1 MRSSYCPN
9 IYSIPF
15 NLIVSYQ
22 LLFCVRSS
30 KDLRKTKLLLWMK
43 VFNNRNCGKHVESH
57 NTYKQCLILVQV
69 GAEVDVFSNE
79 LLPQEDHV
87 PLFTKRNKCCCIISV
102 KNYLI
107 KKQK

>member
-1 MRSSYCPN
+1 MWSSYCPN
-9 IYSIPF
+9 IYSISF

-22 LLFCVRSS
+22 LLFSVRSS
-30 KDLRKTKLLLWMK
+30 KDLRKTKLFLWMK

-69 GAEVDVFSNE
+69 GAEVDLFSNK

-87 PLFTKRNKCCCIISV
+87 PLFTKR
-102 KNYLI
+102 
-107 KKQK
+107 KKFL

>member
-9 IYSIPF
+9 IYSISF

-30 KDLRKTKLLLWMK
+30 KDLRKTKLFLWLK
-43 VFNNRNCGKHVESH
+43 LFNNRNCGKNDESH

-79 LLPQEDHV
+79 LLPQEDLG
-87 PLFTKRNKCCCIISV
+87 PYLPKR
-102 KNYLI
+102 
-107 KKQK
+107 KKFC

>member
-1 MRSSYCPN
+1 
-9 IYSIPF
+9 
-15 NLIVSYQ
+15 
-22 LLFCVRSS
+22 
-30 KDLRKTKLLLWMK
+30 MK

-87 PLFTKRNKCCCIISV
+87 PLFTKRKKFAELPYSV
-102 KNYLI
+102 KFWRGNTLAN
-107 KKQK
+107 

>member
-1 MRSSYCPN
+1 MEEN
-9 IYSIPF
+9 VI
-15 NLIVSYQ
+15 
-22 LLFCVRSS
+22 
-30 KDLRKTKLLLWMK
+30 LWMK

-79 LLPQEDHV
+79 LLPQEDLV
-87 PLFTKRNKCCCIISV
+87 PLFTKRKKLCCIISV
-102 KNYLI
+102 NNYLI

>member
-1 MRSSYCPN
+1 MWSSYCPN
-9 IYSIPF
+9 IYSISF

-22 LLFCVRSS
+22 LLFCVRRS
-30 KDLRKTKLLLWMK
+30 KDLRKTKLFLWMK

-79 LLPQEDHV
+79 LLPQEDLV

-102 KNYLI
+102 NNYLI